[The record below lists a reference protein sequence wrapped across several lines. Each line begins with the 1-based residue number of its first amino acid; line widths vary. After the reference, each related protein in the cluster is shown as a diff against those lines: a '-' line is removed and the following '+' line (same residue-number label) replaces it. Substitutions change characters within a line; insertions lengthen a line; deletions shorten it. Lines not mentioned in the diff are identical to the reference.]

1 MFIVGEY
8 IQKRDNGL
16 LATVLTCERVDNNTA
31 PIYRVEVNNA
41 IGYDKYVFATEH
53 TWTHYVPHAHIAI
66 CTRDCD
72 GEYLS
77 EFILMPTDDERRH
90 ILGDKKF
97 MRRVM
102 SEVIGISGF
111 GGTLDFD
118 GDTFAWHET
127 TEEGYI
133 RICGTWC
140 RDCGDADRTPSFRDL
155 TAEAAGY

>member
-16 LATVLTCERVDNNTA
+16 LATVLTCERVDNTA

-53 TWTHYVPHAHIAI
+53 TWTHYIPHAHIAI

-72 GEYLS
+72 GEYRS
-77 EFILMPTDDERRH
+77 EFIMMPTDDERRH
-90 ILGDKKF
+90 ILGDKEF
-97 MRRVM
+97 MRRVI
-102 SEVIGISGF
+102 SEVIGLSGF
-111 GGTLDFD
+111 GGTLDLD

-140 RDCGDADRTPSFRDL
+140 HDCGDADRTPSFRDL